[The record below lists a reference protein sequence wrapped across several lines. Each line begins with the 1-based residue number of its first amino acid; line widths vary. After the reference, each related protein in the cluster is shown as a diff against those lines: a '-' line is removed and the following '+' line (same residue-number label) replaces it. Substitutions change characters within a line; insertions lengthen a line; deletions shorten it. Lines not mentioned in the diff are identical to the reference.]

1 MTLQY
6 EVKYQ
11 VYAQNKDGNRKI
23 YAYDLDNLEGA
34 QLKYYECV
42 GIGTNV
48 LVELQQ
54 VTVLAT
60 TVERFEDIG

>member
-1 MTLQY
+1 MKLQY

-11 VYAQNKDGNRKI
+11 VYAQSKEGDRNI
-23 YAYDLDNLEGA
+23 YTYDLDNLEGA
-34 QLKYYECV
+34 QLKYYECL
-42 GIGTNV
+42 GTGKNT

-60 TVERFEDIG
+60 TVKRFENIG